1 FINECRLQ
9 LLKHPGLENFGANN
23 NGFGNLGDRN
33 VGNCN
38 IGNGNNGNFN
48 IGNENNGDSNFG
60 NSNSGSYNVGNDN
73 SASYCSGN
81 GNSVNGAVGNNIGP
95 NNKFN
100 YFGVGNIGSQTS
112 APNNYNSQDSGIT
125 RNGLSEDLVN
135 SLRTLK
141 FDENLNAVRYKINSN
156 QPNRIT
162 KSGICGSG
170 PDLMVSDKNI
180 LGFTTEEAEAT
191 ILYHIIKGEIAK
203 DFNNNSN
210 LNYKTYSSIMSFPKY
225 VNLGPNIP
233 QKLTIKRVQKDIGF
247 IHTIID
253 GSTEEAYGRGGIKR
267 PIITSNL
274 NFFNYG
280 ATDGL
285 CGSSSDLS
293 EYVIRVVVI
302 DKVLTLPKTVDYVI
316 RNTPSISNFSKIK
329 DFFVSTTGRVVIS
342 DKLDGIRNLV
352 GLIEINDSLNVG
364 SSAGSIIE
372 TNCITCV
379 KTKYNYNKRGING
392 PTTESEKLLGVK
404 YSDYIAQNKND
415 RHLVSETETNTFPEE
430 DSYSYDDESTIESP
444 KKSQREEIDEYFEY
458 PLDSRDKNI
467 SINDSNYTG
476 DDNNDEKD
484 QTSESSSS
492 ESRHGFNEDENKSS
506 DRQNFKYSS
515 TSSHENNIPA
525 NLNRNE
531 FMKNSDI
538 NYLDKR
544 REATEQKSN
553 IDDTLNSKNNENKR
567 DLLKK
572 RQSCSYC
579 KQEGHWKSNCEF
591 LKKKSRKV
599 TKNVQNSTKDQ
610 TDEQVIDTSEAGVEP
625 NGQSEAD
632 ELSNVDQEPP
642 KPLVSEQ
649 RRGTVGMKRP
659 PASSIAMAESRK
671 AENIKA
677 QTDQSVIKNLTGQN
691 SMTKEHGKNNSENI
705 GNYDAN
711 NSTEKKYKKI
721 ITPSTP
727 VSEDSYGYHT
737 PTELEIMAEK
747 ARKNQI
753 TEAHYIEFEKQ
764 YFAINFS
771 ESAAEINYSSDPP
784 DNTDQDM
791 DFE

>member
-1 FINECRLQ
+1 MIISKTLEVWAGGLMEIPWEHIYYSMERLDNVSIFRSWIGQIAGIIKNVNGMPNTNNRYYNERTYNSKQDTGERTAANSNYRYTHKPKICSQRPPTVLTQKKVLTILVPSDSAIKAEIDKKVLNSNQWTCYDPNRYNIATMPSHSVNIGGRTTMSFENAKNFINECRLQ

-100 YFGVGNIGSQTS
+100 YFGVGNIGRYMNNFRFTKRSKKEKSLPQKTSNKRNLYSSSTTNSCSNLNNCGHYSQTS
-112 APNNYNSQDSGIT
+112 ARNNYNSQDSGIT

-430 DSYSYDDESTIESP
+430 DSYSYDDESTIES
-444 KKSQREEIDEYFEY
+444 
-458 PLDSRDKNI
+458 
-467 SINDSNYTG
+467 
-476 DDNNDEKD
+476 
-484 QTSESSSS
+484 
-492 ESRHGFNEDENKSS
+492 
-506 DRQNFKYSS
+506 
-515 TSSHENNIPA
+515 
-525 NLNRNE
+525 
-531 FMKNSDI
+531 
-538 NYLDKR
+538 
-544 REATEQKSN
+544 
-553 IDDTLNSKNNENKR
+553 
-567 DLLKK
+567 
-572 RQSCSYC
+572 
-579 KQEGHWKSNCEF
+579 
-591 LKKKSRKV
+591 
-599 TKNVQNSTKDQ
+599 
-610 TDEQVIDTSEAGVEP
+610 
-625 NGQSEAD
+625 
-632 ELSNVDQEPP
+632 
-642 KPLVSEQ
+642 
-649 RRGTVGMKRP
+649 
-659 PASSIAMAESRK
+659 
-671 AENIKA
+671 
-677 QTDQSVIKNLTGQN
+677 
-691 SMTKEHGKNNSENI
+691 
-705 GNYDAN
+705 
-711 NSTEKKYKKI
+711 
-721 ITPSTP
+721 
-727 VSEDSYGYHT
+727 
-737 PTELEIMAEK
+737 
-747 ARKNQI
+747 
-753 TEAHYIEFEKQ
+753 
-764 YFAINFS
+764 
-771 ESAAEINYSSDPP
+771 
-784 DNTDQDM
+784 
-791 DFE
+791 